1 MEILVPILSLVAG
14 AALGLGSSVIV
25 SFLKQRQTVLL
36 RLLDQ
41 YLEVRKD
48 VVETVSDLTHIPDTL
63 DIAEDHRAKLRDR
76 VAKLFYQHFDF
87 LPAEVL
93 DSLLLLNVCL
103 SDSVGRLYK
112 LDGRAVLP
120 LPDEEVPAFIR
131 ACSVYQNAEL
141 LAPIVLRSSNATA
154 RHNQA
159 IKLHAR
165 HVLYTLNRF
174 ASLDAFMRLARR
186 FPKAGRQ
193 TGQETRRLGGLTK
206 SAASERLSFSSKSN
220 YPEAHDSAAPT
231 DQKALLSGR

>member
-1 MEILVPILSLVAG
+1 MEVLVPILSLVAG
-14 AALGLGSSVIV
+14 AALGLGSTVII

-63 DIAEDHRAKLRDR
+63 DLGEEYRAKLRDK
-76 VAKLFYQHFDF
+76 VAKLFYRHFDF

-103 SDSVGRLYK
+103 SDSTGRLYK
-112 LDGRAVLP
+112 IDGRAVLP
-120 LPDEEVPAFIR
+120 LPDEEVPSFIR
-131 ACSVYQNAEL
+131 ACSVYQNAEFM
-141 LAPIVLRSSNATA
+141 APIILRSNNATA

-193 TGQETRRLGGLTK
+193 TKQEARRLQGVTE
-206 SAASERLSFSSKSN
+206 STNRERPSSSLSFN
-220 YPEAHDSAAPT
+220 YSEAHNSVAPA